1 MIYVRQQPKYD
12 SSPQVNTGWYDLL
25 NAIILRTVQDYFMQ
39 QLSVPGS
46 LRSQGSKEKIQKD
59 AEIFI
64 KSDYFEWICSCAGK
78 DYVAI
83 RRKLVRGV

>member
-1 MIYVRQQPKYD
+1 MIYVKHN
-12 SSPQVNTGWYDLL
+12 SNPQVDTGWHDLL
-25 NAIILRTVQDYFMQ
+25 NAMILRIVQDYMMQ
-39 QLSVPGS
+39 HLSVPGS
-46 LRSQGSKEKIQKD
+46 LRSQGSKEKLQKD